1 VLQGLQSYEG
11 VVYRVRVHQQ
21 STSNRGDTRAMKRFI
36 TQLDEATLAR
46 LQACASATSTS
57 VAQVIRLCIER
68 RLPVIE
74 ADIKQQQEKN
84 K

>member
-1 VLQGLQSYEG
+1 
-11 VVYRVRVHQQ
+11 
-21 STSNRGDTRAMKRFI
+21 MKPTIIRLSPDMLI
-36 TQLDEATLAR
+36 R

-74 ADIKQQQEKN
+74 AAIKEQQERPCESAKFA

>member
-1 VLQGLQSYEG
+1 MEQVDRDRQTNVVLQ
-11 VVYRVRVHQQ
+11 
-21 STSNRGDTRAMKRFI
+21 AMKRFI
-36 TQLDEATLAR
+36 TQLDEVTLSR

-74 ADIKQQQEKN
+74 AAIKEQQERPCESAKFA